1 VHQAVERG
9 VERVGI
15 AAQCGVGELRATTGD
30 GGGAL
35 EQLAHAGREGA
46 IAGVDGVL
54 GLADEVGEADLMILL
69 GPPHLGCEPVG
80 NPELRAISSQEPLD
94 HGPAAVGMDDEAGP
108 VGVMEPPGPPVLLAD
123 PHTGFVGRKDGAGE
137 SCWMRKLARP
147 AVEEIPSSSLRKS
160 STSCRRPTLRASKSD
175 VSTNYRLSTVRLAAI
190 AVLDGI
196 RGGNDLPISPGPQT

>member
-54 GLADEVGEADLMILL
+54 GLADEVGEGMGSRCTKSLSA
-69 GPPHLGCEPVG
+69 
-80 NPELRAISSQEPLD
+80 
-94 HGPAAVGMDDEAGP
+94 AAVRSASSVIAG
-108 VGVMEPPGPPVLLAD
+108 
-123 PHTGFVGRKDGAGE
+123 HGASG
-137 SCWMRKLARP
+137 L
-147 AVEEIPSSSLRKS
+147 
-160 STSCRRPTLRASKSD
+160 T
-175 VSTNYRLSTVRLAAI
+175 
-190 AVLDGI
+190 
-196 RGGNDLPISPGPQT
+196 